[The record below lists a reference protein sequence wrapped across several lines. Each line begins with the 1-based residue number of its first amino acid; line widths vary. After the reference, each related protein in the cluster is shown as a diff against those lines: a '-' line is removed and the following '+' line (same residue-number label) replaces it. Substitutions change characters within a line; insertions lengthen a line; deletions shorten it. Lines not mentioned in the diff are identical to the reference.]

1 MRLTGYTT
9 QEGTVKETKGDT
21 IWLTRDGKDFPVVT
35 GSGTEQVRVGDQARV
50 LLSPK
55 GEVLRIFNQT
65 ADLVII
71 QRDGKSDPGDANR
84 AAINAGI
91 KIGLPVVGLLIG
103 ALMIHALL
111 GYFLLGD
118 VPKGLRGKA
127 FGVVVKTTFGYFVP
141 WIIGGMVINA
151 FHSKVAILNWF
162 GAVLIVFGPGYMV
175 YRGVKKLYALEAEYA
190 DALTRKVREG

>member
-21 IWLTRDGKDFPVVT
+21 IWLTREGKDFPVVT
-35 GSGTEQVRVGDQARV
+35 GSGTEQVRPGDQVRV

-65 ADLVII
+65 ADLVIM

-84 AAINAGI
+84 EAIHAGI
-91 KIGLPVVGLLIG
+91 MIGFPVVGLLIG
-103 ALMIHALL
+103 AFMVHGLL

-127 FGVVVKTTFGYFVP
+127 IGVVIKTTFGYFVP
-141 WIIGGMVINA
+141 WIIAILVIDA
-151 FHSKVAILNWF
+151 FHTKVAILNWL

-175 YRGVKKLYALEAEYA
+175 YRGMKKLYAIEVEYA

>member
-21 IWLTRDGKDFPVVT
+21 IWLTREGKDFPVVT
-35 GSGTEQVRVGDQARV
+35 GSGTEQVRPGDQVRV

-71 QRDGKSDPGDANR
+71 QRDGKSEPGDANR
-84 AAINAGI
+84 EAIRVGMMLGVPVLGML
-91 KIGLPVVGLLIG
+91 IGLFFVPSLL
-103 ALMIHALL
+103 AN
-111 GYFLLGD
+111 YLLGD
-118 VPKGLRGKA
+118 IAKEQRWKA
-127 FGVVVKTTFGYFVP
+127 IGVVIKTTFVYFVP
-141 WIIGGMVINA
+141 WIIAGLVIN
-151 FHSKVAILNWF
+151 HSKVAILNLLGLAIF
-162 GAVLIVFGPGYMV
+162 AFGPGYMV
-175 YRGVKKLYALEAEYA
+175 YRGMKKLYAIDAEYA